1 MTATPDLEEL
11 RRIIADTLDVEL
23 EEVTDSAHFVET
35 LGVDSLMALE
45 VMVVLEQ
52 HYKVRIAEER
62 LPVVAPED
70 IINEALARVVRH
82 TGDGE
87 FSVLGLI
94 EGPTCFIQQQVDEG
108 VPGRSLIV
116 VMDIRNSRVRRL
128 GSGDCRMHL
137 GARRRDALLV
147 QPGCD
152 GPQARCAGRL
162 YVFDRLAEFSDA
174 RASARCCRARRT
186 VGAGLR

>member
-62 LPVVAPED
+62 LPD
-70 IINEALARVVRH
+70 IVCLAA
-82 TGDGE
+82 
-87 FSVLGLI
+87 
-94 EGPTCFIQQQVDEG
+94 
-108 VPGRSLIV
+108 
-116 VMDIRNSRVRRL
+116 
-128 GSGDCRMHL
+128 
-137 GARRRDALLV
+137 ARDLLV
-147 QPGCD
+147 E
-152 GPQARCAGRL
+152 L
-162 YVFDRLAEFSDA
+162 M
-174 RASARCCRARRT
+174 
-186 VGAGLR
+186 GAAAP